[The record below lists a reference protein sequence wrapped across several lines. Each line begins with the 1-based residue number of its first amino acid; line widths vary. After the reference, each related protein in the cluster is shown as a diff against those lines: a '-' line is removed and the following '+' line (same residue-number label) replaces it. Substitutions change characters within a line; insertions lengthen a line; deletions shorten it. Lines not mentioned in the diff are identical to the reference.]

1 MYRIFGQMGWPKVDI
16 DAADLWELTDILETG
31 MPHAEH
37 EAELPPI
44 DSSQLDFEEIAR
56 NIEAGKKLLAK
67 GASDG

>member
-1 MYRIFGQMGWPKVDI
+1 MGWPKADI
-16 DAADLWELTDILETG
+16 DGADLWELTDILETG
-31 MPHAEH
+31 TPHAEH

-56 NIEAGKKLLAK
+56 NIEAGKKLLETK

>member
-1 MYRIFGQMGWPKVDI
+1 MGWPKADI
-16 DAADLWELTDILETG
+16 DGADLWELTDIMEAGT
-31 MPHAEH
+31 PHAEH

-56 NIEAGKKLLAK
+56 NIEAGKKLLETK

>member
-1 MYRIFGQMGWPKVDI
+1 ML
-16 DAADLWELTDILETG
+16 ADSSPTGTDLPILAETSG
-31 MPHAEH
+31 KNAIIVTPHAEH

-56 NIEAGKKLLAK
+56 NIEAGKKLLETK

>member
-1 MYRIFGQMGWPKVDI
+1 MGWPKADI

-31 MPHAEH
+31 TPHAEH

-44 DSSQLDFEEIAR
+44 DSSQLNFEEIAR
-56 NIEAGKKLLAK
+56 TVERGRTALAEAMAK

>member
-1 MYRIFGQMGWPKVDI
+1 MGWPKADI

-31 MPHAEH
+31 TPCVER
-37 EAELPPI
+37 EGELPPI

-67 GASDG
+67 GESDG

>member
-1 MYRIFGQMGWPKVDI
+1 MGWPKADI

-31 MPHAEH
+31 TPHAEH
-37 EAELPPI
+37 DAELPPI

-67 GASDG
+67 GESDG